1 MRISGV
7 ERLMHSVLEAD
18 AAITV
23 ALPPGSGQHEQ
34 LQILIVADFHG
45 DFARRPALG
54 RQSLI
59 ASP

>member
-1 MRISGV
+1 
-7 ERLMHSVLEAD
+7 MHSVLEAD